1 MRAAAKRTDAGIV
14 ALALIATAAALA
26 LVACGGTAN
35 RSAAPAI
42 GRTSMPT
49 SVVPPRPSPSFDPET
64 FVPPPMGAR
73 ALVTHFAYV
82 RSASLRLVTQHVD
95 REPTVVVSQ
104 ISYVAA
110 GNRIN
115 ALLVR
120 PAHESGR
127 QPAVVFAHGGGH
139 ETDAFLAEATALASH
154 GFVSV
159 LPDIPLTLDGDATT
173 DSAYVTDAVIAER
186 RAIDLLV
193 ARSDVDP
200 KRIAFVGHSW
210 GAELAAIMAGVEPR
224 LRAVAIVCGW
234 SRMATDMVA
243 TGMPSDPR
251 TYMGVVSV
259 FDGYRFL
266 AMPGQRRV
274 LIQYGRQDPNI
285 PTAQRTELTRSTAG
299 AKIRKDYDAGHD
311 LVALP
316 AAAADRLAFL
326 LAALH

>member
-1 MRAAAKRTDAGIV
+1 MGSAAGRSHARI
-14 ALALIATAAALA
+14 AALA
-26 LVACGGTAN
+26 LVAAATALALLACGGTAN
-35 RSAAPAI
+35 RSAAATTGRPAMS
-42 GRTSMPT
+42 TSAAPPT
-49 SVVPPRPSPSFDPET
+49 VSPAFDPET
-64 FVPPPMGAR
+64 FVPPRVGTS
-73 ALVTHFAYV
+73 ALVARFGYV

-95 REPTVVVSQ
+95 REATVVVSQ

-115 ALLVR
+115 ALLVV
-120 PAHESGR
+120 PAHDAGR
-127 QPAVVFAHGGGH
+127 HPAVVFAHGGGH
-139 ETDAFLAEATALASH
+139 ETDAFLAEATALAGR

-159 LPDIPLTLDGDATT
+159 LPDIPLTLNGDATT
-173 DSAYVTDAVIAER
+173 DSAYVTDAVMAER

-193 ARSDVDP
+193 ARPDVDA

-210 GAELAAIMAGVEPR
+210 GAELAAILAGVEPR

-251 TYMGVVSV
+251 AYMGVVSV

-274 LIQYGRQDPNI
+274 LIQYGRHDPNI
-285 PTAQRTELTRSTAG
+285 PTAQRAELTRSTAG
-299 AKIRKDYDAGHD
+299 TKIRKDYDAGHD

>member
-1 MRAAAKRTDAGIV
+1 MRAAAKRTDAGV
-14 ALALIATAAALA
+14 AALALVATAAALA

-35 RSAAPAI
+35 RSAARAA
-42 GRTSMPT
+42 GRPSMST
-49 SVVPPRPSPSFDPET
+49 SVVPPRINPPFDPET
-64 FVPPPMGAR
+64 FVPPRVDAR
-73 ALVTHFAYV
+73 ALVARFAYV
-82 RSASLRLVTQHVD
+82 RSASLRLVTEHVD
-95 REPTVVVSQ
+95 REPTVIVSQ
-104 ISYVAA
+104 VSYVAA

-115 ALLVR
+115 ALLVE

-127 QPAVVFAHGGGH
+127 HPAVVFAHGGGN
-139 ETDAFLAEATALASH
+139 ETDAFLAEATALAKH
-154 GFVSV
+154 AFVSV
-159 LPDIPLTLDGDATT
+159 LPDIPLTLNGDATT

-193 ARSDVDP
+193 ARPDVDA

-210 GAELAAIMAGVEPR
+210 GAELAAILAGVEPR

-251 TYMGVVSV
+251 TYMSVVSV

-274 LIQYGRQDPNI
+274 LIQYGRLDPNI
-285 PTAQRTELTRSTAG
+285 PTAQRAELTRSTVG
-299 AKIRKDYDAGHD
+299 TKIRKDYDAGHD

-316 AAAADRLAFL
+316 VAAADRLAFL
-326 LAALH
+326 LAAVH